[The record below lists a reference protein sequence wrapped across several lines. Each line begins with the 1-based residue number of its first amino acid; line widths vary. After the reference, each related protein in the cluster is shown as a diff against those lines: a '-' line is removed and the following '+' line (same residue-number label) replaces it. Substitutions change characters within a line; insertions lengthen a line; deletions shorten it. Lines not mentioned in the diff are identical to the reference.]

1 MASTREALV
10 SLDLCEES
18 VTGCAMPITVFMTRI
33 SAYQPGISTICP
45 TNGQIPNGFG
55 LFFFSAA
62 RLGRVWNV
70 LIRLDVL
77 LSHNLMGSRLCVDLL
92 LPLPYT
98 TESAL
103 S

>member
-18 VTGCAMPITVFMTRI
+18 VTGCAMLITVFMTHI

-55 LFFFSAA
+55 LFFFQCCSAWKGVERFDPA
-62 RLGRVWNV
+62 G
-70 LIRLDVL
+70 
-77 LSHNLMGSRLCVDLL
+77 CVVV
-92 LPLPYT
+92 P
-98 TESAL
+98 
-103 S
+103 